1 MHKIK
6 TVVAMLLAS
15 SFLVAGVASAADVA
29 APAAAPAKHKVI
41 KKHAVKKHMVKKHYV
56 KHVKHMKKA
65 PAKKAAPA
73 M

>member
-6 TVVAMLLAS
+6 TVIAMVLAS
-15 SFLVAGVASAADVA
+15 SFLVAGVASAADA
-29 APAAAPAKHKVI
+29 TAPAAPAKHKVI
-41 KKHAVKKHMVKKHYV
+41 KKHFVKKHYV